1 MLVPGGEMV
10 MENDLQIKQK
20 GGKYGRWVLLGLAG
34 LILLALLTPGLIWLV
49 YQFIHPLL
57 SILIPTP

>member
-1 MLVPGGEMV
+1 

-34 LILLALLTPGLIWLV
+34 LILLALLTPCLIWLV

-57 SILIPTP
+57 SILIPIP